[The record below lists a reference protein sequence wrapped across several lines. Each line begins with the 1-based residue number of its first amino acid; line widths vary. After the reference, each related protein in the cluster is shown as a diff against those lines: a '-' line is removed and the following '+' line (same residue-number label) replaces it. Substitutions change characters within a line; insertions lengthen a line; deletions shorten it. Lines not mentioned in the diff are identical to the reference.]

1 MAVLAQGVTEASFV
15 AARAWRVRHGCRAVS
30 ARINGCTRVGGW
42 GGGSEKRR
50 YSHFAAVND
59 TGVTGNGQWRGGL
72 WTQPQIHSFRRSMAT
87 HTSPYEAVV
96 VGAGPAGIT
105 CVGNLL
111 ARNLSPILWVDDG
124 FDGGR
129 INRMYRE
136 VPSNTKVRLFMDF
149 ANGVP
154 PFQNIASG
162 EHAADT
168 NGKEDRLKFMKDLDQ
183 NQGCRLSN
191 AADMALILTDGLKR
205 TPGVEAEQGRVSSA
219 TLNDNDSSEARWTVN
234 LDNTNLVSTSNQTST
249 AQTKRLVF
257 CTGASPNNSPLPVHI
272 PHIRNLDLDIALSP
286 SRLRAALARE
296 GPVTISVIGA
306 SHSAI
311 IVLMNLYNLAASS
324 RPDLR
329 IRWFTR
335 HPLRYAKEMDGWIL
349 LDNTGLKGDAA
360 TWAHDNLEPENFE
373 KSDVSKYME
382 RIAYEAGDE
391 EGTFEERMPG
401 SQFYVQAIG
410 YSRDPLPMLTTSN
423 GTPIQPKFD
432 HQKGSFEYSQNGNEK
447 EGMAKLPGLYGAGI
461 AFPERV
467 VDPHGNVE
475 MAVGFGKFMRFV
487 KRVVNEWN

>member
-1 MAVLAQGVTEASFV
+1 
-15 AARAWRVRHGCRAVS
+15 
-30 ARINGCTRVGGW
+30 
-42 GGGSEKRR
+42 
-50 YSHFAAVND
+50 
-59 TGVTGNGQWRGGL
+59 
-72 WTQPQIHSFRRSMAT
+72 
-87 HTSPYEAVV
+87 
-96 VGAGPAGIT
+96 
-105 CVGNLL
+105 
-111 ARNLSPILWVDDG
+111 
-124 FDGGR
+124 
-129 INRMYRE
+129 MYRE
-136 VPSNTKVRLFMDF
+136 VPSNTKVKLFMNF
-149 ANGVP
+149 ATGVE

-168 NGKEDRLKFMKDLDQ
+168 TGKEDKLRFMKDLDQ
-183 NQGCRLSN
+183 EKGCRLSN
-191 AADMALILTDGLKR
+191 AADLALVLTEGLKK

-219 TLNDNDSSEARWTVN
+219 VLNEDGSPSSSSRWTVN
-234 LDNTNLVSTSNQTST
+234 FDNTHMVSTSNQTST
-249 AQTKRLVF
+249 VQSKRLVF

-272 PHIRNLDLDIALSP
+272 PHIRNLDLDTALSP
-286 SRLRAALARE
+286 SRLRAALGSD
-296 GPVTISVIGA
+296 GPITISVIGA

-360 TWAHDNLEPENFE
+360 TWAQENLEPENFE
-373 KSDVSKYME
+373 KSDVSQYME

-410 YSRDPLPMLTTSN
+410 YSRDPLPVLKTS
-423 GTPIQPKFD
+423 GGRDIEPKFN
-432 HQKGSFEYSQNGNEK
+432 HEKGSFDYKRDQNGSSE
-447 EGMAKLPGLYGAGI
+447 EMVTLPGLYGAGI

-467 VDPHGNVE
+467 TDPHGNVE

-487 KRVVNEWN
+487 KRVVPDWN